1 MNTGSLDSPDDNRRP
16 IAGDLFRFALWLV
29 WQCVR
34 LPLFLLLLT
43 LAPVTSL
50 VLGSLALLGVLTAFF
65 WKLAGPSD
73 FHFFL
78 VLGIALGFHCALLTY
93 NALLRLLSQGRTKK
107 GCHVGSA

>member
-1 MNTGSLDSPDDNRRP
+1 MKAASLDSPQNENRP
-16 IAGDLFRFALWLV
+16 IAGDLLRCALWLL

-43 LAPVTSL
+43 LAPVANL

-65 WKLAGPSD
+65 WKLVGPPD

-78 VLGIALGFHCALLTY
+78 VLGIALGFQFALLIY
-93 NALLRLLSQGRTKK
+93 NALLRLLS
-107 GCHVGSA
+107 